1 MLQYCYHGD
10 IEYWLGDIEYQPG
23 TLSRLQ
29 EVFEIEPRNKTI
41 RSRVGLNHQPF
52 D

>member
-10 IEYWLGDIEYQPG
+10 EEYWLGDIEYWQSTP
-23 TLSRLQ
+23 SRLQ
-29 EVFEIEPRNKTI
+29 CVFEIGPRNKTD

>member
-10 IEYWLGDIEYQPG
+10 EEYWLGDIEYWQSTP
-23 TLSRLQ
+23 SRLQ
-29 EVFEIEPRNKTI
+29 CVFEIGPRSKTD
-41 RSRVGLNHQPF
+41 RSQVGLNHQPF